1 MIEMTREDCLETVA
15 DILELESKEL
25 KDEMVLEDIDTW
37 DSIAVLSVISIM
49 NEKYDQYPTARQ
61 IHENKTIGDLVTFL
75 GGK

>member
-1 MIEMTREDCLETVA
+1 MTREECLETVA

-61 IHENKTIGDLVTFL
+61 IHENKTIGALGTFL